1 MRKRRTAILI
11 SCLTAIGLGLL
22 LLDLWLGLR
31 NYRYSRLIE
40 EYECGYL
47 LEQPCRADFD
57 GDGRLTQIEVKRRH
71 DAPVEAPPRFS
82 GIEPEVVLNVFS
94 QDNTSRTHVGV
105 RNESGRARL
114 IIYDATRWPGE
125 RTLVN
130 SVYAWNGKSLVEIAP
145 AMTDQEILSAMAAR
159 DDAGTLSEWVIYYL
173 LAWPGRFV
181 YASLFVVAALVYR
194 KYRRAE
200 RLIPVS
206 A

>member
-1 MRKRRTAILI
+1 ML
-11 SCLTAIGLGLL
+11 IGLGLL
-22 LLDLWLGLR
+22 LSDLLLGLR
-31 NYRYSRLIE
+31 NSRYSRLID

-47 LEQPCRADFD
+47 PERPCSGDFD
-57 GDGRLTQIEVKRRH
+57 GDGQLTHIEVKRRH
-71 DAPVEAPPRFS
+71 DSPVEVPPPFS
-82 GIEPEVVLNVFS
+82 GSEANVVLNVFS

-114 IIYDATRWPGE
+114 IIYDATRWPE
-125 RTLVN
+125 SRTLIN
-130 SVYAWNGKSLVEIAP
+130 KVYAWNGKSLSEIAP
-145 AMTDQEILSAMAAR
+145 ARTDEEILSAMAAR
-159 DDAGTLSEWVIYYL
+159 DDAGTLPEWVVYYL
-173 LAWPGRFV
+173 LAWPGRLV